1 MISWHIITS
10 EEYNNADPSLIDN
23 DKIYFLSD
31 TKEIKQG
38 KNDYNE
44 SFVLY
49 EGDLPTESIAKGKIY
64 INSQTL
70 KGSIYIGFG
79 QWADIINPIGSG
91 SSGGSNINVDDTVTS
106 DSDNPVSSKAIVAY
120 IAQEIEKAQLGSVG
134 EDGISK
140 PIGHKVT
147 LLAANWSNKEQSA
160 YINGISDDESKQLIQ
175 PVITSKDYL
184 VYMEAQVRV
193 TQSLNRLI
201 FTCKNVP
208 TEDITLY
215 IVVQNVI
222 IQ

>member
-79 QWADIINPIGSG
+79 QWADIINPIGG
-91 SSGGSNINVDDTVTS
+91 GGSGGSNINVDDTVTS
-106 DSDNPVSSKAIVAY
+106 DSDNPVSSKAIVTY

-147 LLAANWSNKEQSA
+147 LLAANWSNNQQSIL
-160 YINGISDDESKQLIQ
+160 INGISDDETKQFIQ
-175 PVITSKDYL
+175 PVVAFKDFSAYE
-184 VYMEAQVRV
+184 EAEILAS
-193 TQSLNRLI
+193 QSLNRVI
-201 FTCKNVP
+201 FKCQNVP
-208 TEDITLY
+208 TEDIDLY
-215 IVVQNVI
+215 IIIQNVVI
-222 IQ
+222 V